1 MSLLDFI
8 FPKRCVGCKKL
19 GSYIC
24 TNCFA
29 FLSFDAKSV
38 CLVCQR
44 RSIDGLTHPGCRGKY
59 TIDGCF
65 SAVPYNKTA
74 KKLIYNF
81 KYNPYLADLKKF
93 LSDLLYESLI
103 QNENFNR
110 VIKSSHPAGDQPEV
124 KKDWIFVPIPLYSSK
139 LRFRGYN
146 QSEILAGELSRRL
159 NFTNSNIL
167 KRTKKTKTQVGLKLE
182 QRRKNVKNAFEINSS
197 LIINPSSFKKTGVF
211 LVDDVVTTGSTLLEA
226 ANVLK
231 RKGAGKVYGITL
243 ARD

>member
-19 GSYIC
+19 GFYIC

-44 RSIDGLTHPGCRGKY
+44 GSIDGLTHPGCRGKY

-65 SAVPYNKTA
+65 SAIPYNKTA

-81 KYNPYLADLKKF
+81 KYNPYLADLKNF
-93 LSDLLYESLI
+93 LSDLLHESLI
-103 QNENFNR
+103 QNENFMR
-110 VIKSSHPAGDQPEV
+110 IFQSS
-124 KKDWIFVPIPLYSSK
+124 KRWIFVPIPLYSSK
-139 LRFRGYN
+139 LRSRGYN
-146 QSEILAGELSRRL
+146 QSEILANELSKRL
-159 NFTNSNIL
+159 GFESSNIL
-167 KRTKKTKTQVGLKLE
+167 KRVKKTQTQVGLKLE
-182 QRRKNVKNAFEINSS
+182 QRRKNIRRAFALNSNLKS
-197 LIINPSSFKKTGVF
+197 QISNLNVF

>member
-1 MSLLDFI
+1 MSFLDLI
-8 FPKRCVGCKKL
+8 FPKRCVGCKKM

-24 TNCFA
+24 ENCFA
-29 FLSFDAKSV
+29 FLSFDVKNI

-44 RSIDGLTHPGCRGKY
+44 GSIDGLTHPGCRGKY

-65 SAVPYNKTA
+65 AAVPYKKTA

-81 KYNPYLADLKKF
+81 KYNPYLADLRKI

-103 QNENFNR
+103 QNENFMRILQGSKN
-110 VIKSSHPAGDQPEV
+110 
-124 KKDWIFVPIPLYSSK
+124 WIFVPIPLYSSK

-146 QSEILAGELSRRL
+146 QSEILANELSKRFDFTTL
-159 NFTNSNIL
+159 NLL

-182 QRRKNVKNAFEINSS
+182 ERKKNIKGAFEINSS
-197 LIINPSSFKKTGVF
+197 LITNHLSFKNTGVF
-211 LVDDVVTTGSTLLEA
+211 LIDDIVTTGSTLLEA
-226 ANVLK
+226 ANILK
-231 RKGAGKVYGITL
+231 RNGAGKVYSITL